1 VVKEIKRMNRFYEE
15 RVQEGVATSQILIV
29 GGGAN
34 MPGLGDYLTN
44 ATRIACRVASPW
56 GQHISFGKLEPPE
69 HADLPRF
76 LTCAGLALA
85 QDDQVVG
92 L

>member
-1 VVKEIKRMNRFYEE
+1 MKRFYQE
-15 RVQEGVATSQILIV
+15 RVHEGGEISQILIV

-34 MPGLGDYLTN
+34 MPGLGDYLTD
-44 ATRIACRVASPW
+44 AIHVPSRVSSPW
-56 GQHISFGKLEPPE
+56 NSRVHFGKLEPPE
-69 HADLPRF
+69 FADLPRF

-85 QDDQVVG
+85 REEDVFE